1 MPVGA
6 FGGTREVMEVVAP
19 LGGVYQAGTLSGNPI
34 AMQAG
39 LATLELIDND
49 DFYEQLEARTFQLVD
64 GMKSLANHAGIAF
77 STNQVGS
84 MFGFFFTD
92 TEPVTTFSQV
102 MQADAN
108 RFNEFFQ
115 GMLSQG
121 INLAPS
127 PFECGFVS
135 AAHGDTEID
144 TTLEAAEFTFAKMR
158 N

>member
-1 MPVGA
+1 MVRWVKWFVHVYWGRATGDTGDSEGAMP
-6 FGGTREVMEVVAP
+6 
-19 LGGVYQAGTLSGNPI
+19 S
-34 AMQAG
+34 
-39 LATLELIDND
+39 
-49 DFYEQLEARTFQLVD
+49 
-64 GMKSLANHAGIAF
+64 
-77 STNQVGS
+77 
-84 MFGFFFTD
+84 GFFFTE

-102 MQADAN
+102 MQADAD